1 MFDVKECGERLKK
14 ERGRMNQEICAE
26 KLRISR
32 AALSYYE
39 TGNRNMDIEIL
50 HRFCELFN
58 ISADY
63 ILGLSDSPSKDVNMQ
78 IATKTTKLSEDAIE
92 NILSLDDVS
101 AYIQGEKCES
111 IELIDMFLKSS
122 FLKVFT
128 MQLCQ
133 YKLLANKFVSKFI
146 ENPLLSESTESSNN
160 EHFELNSYMAELQTI
175 KDQVDLSKYK
185 LSQTFDHIIRE
196 VYAPLYEKSSN
207 IFSRLD
213 YYLPDNKGE
222 KKPKSEFEK
231 IKKEYEKEM
240 L

>member
-1 MFDVKECGERLKK
+1 
-14 ERGRMNQEICAE
+14 
-26 KLRISR
+26 
-32 AALSYYE
+32 
-39 TGNRNMDIEIL
+39 
-50 HRFCELFN
+50 
-58 ISADY
+58 
-63 ILGLSDSPSKDVNMQ
+63 
-78 IATKTTKLSEDAIE
+78 
-92 NILSLDDVS
+92 
-101 AYIQGEKCES
+101 
-111 IELIDMFLKSS
+111 
-122 FLKVFT
+122 
-128 MQLCQ
+128 
-133 YKLLANKFVSKFI
+133 
-146 ENPLLSESTESSNN
+146 
-160 EHFELNSYMAELQTI
+160 